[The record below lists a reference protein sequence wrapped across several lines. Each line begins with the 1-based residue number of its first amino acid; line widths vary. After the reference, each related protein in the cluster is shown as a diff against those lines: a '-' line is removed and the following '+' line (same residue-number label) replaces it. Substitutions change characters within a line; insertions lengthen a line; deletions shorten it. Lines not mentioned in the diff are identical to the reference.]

1 MCSLSLCTFKSFW
14 SSVKLSCVTTT
25 IAATLPLT
33 QAGLLR
39 SAKLVPVL
47 KCDTAC
53 VPWLELEWPSSSV
66 IKILASSAASC
77 RAAWCLAGAGSG
89 DNTET
94 RAGSETGEAK
104 VDNVAGIKLCS
115 CATTATTGCK
125 ALKI

>member
-1 MCSLSLCTFKSFW
+1 MP
-14 SSVKLSCVTTT
+14 V
-25 IAATLPLT
+25 T
-33 QAGLLR
+33 QAGLLG

-53 VPWLELEWPSSSV
+53 IPGLELELEWPSSSV
-66 IKILASSAASC
+66 IKILVSSAASC

-104 VDNVAGIKLCS
+104 LDSVAGIKLCS
-115 CATTATTGCK
+115 CATATTGDK

>member
-1 MCSLSLCTFKSFW
+1 MP
-14 SSVKLSCVTTT
+14 V
-25 IAATLPLT
+25 T

-104 VDNVAGIKLCS
+104 LDNVAWIKLCS
-115 CATTATTGCK
+115 CATATTGGK
-125 ALKI
+125 AKKAISVVFAHP